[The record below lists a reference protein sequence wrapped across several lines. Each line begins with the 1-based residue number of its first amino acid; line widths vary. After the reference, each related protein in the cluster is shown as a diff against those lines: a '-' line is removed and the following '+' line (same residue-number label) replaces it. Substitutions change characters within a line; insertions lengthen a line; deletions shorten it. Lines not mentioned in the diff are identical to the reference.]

1 MVFLQIFTYY
11 QNEELDIQEIQESD
25 YKISKY
31 ELEIDVKNNLSVDG
45 KLTID
50 APIERDEFVFTLYH
64 GYRIKKLEVNNEEA
78 SFERNG
84 DSIIIKFPDCVKTF
98 ELMIKYDGCSG
109 KYYSNSQ
116 AIMLPGYFPW
126 YPLAGDRQIFI
137 QYPYYNGGN
146 GYNPYNR
153 ASTADF
159 EVKIN
164 TNCKF
169 VTNLPKKSGNE
180 FAGTSDGIS
189 IIGGNIIKN
198 NNESVVLNY
207 LPLELSNIDG
217 DEYLEKITRE
227 WEQLLKETESVF
239 GLDIHDLKAKR
250 IIIASKDLGRNFSN
264 NNFIEFNDYVLV
276 SPDYLNSQTYMSYRL
291 HESGK
296 DSKIGDLFSHAL
308 LRSDVIEAD
317 EIVKIMLTIEE
328 ERQQMLEDL
337 EEVQKEQLVSRQ
349 LKEIEQQ
356 IGDENLIKEIVQYLL
371 YSELRSDEEFVEY
384 IYENYQ
390 LM

>member
-1 MVFLQIFTYY
+1 
-11 QNEELDIQEIQESD
+11 
-25 YKISKY
+25 
-31 ELEIDVKNNLSVDG
+31 
-45 KLTID
+45 
-50 APIERDEFVFTLYH
+50 
-64 GYRIKKLEVNNEEA
+64 
-78 SFERNG
+78 
-84 DSIIIKFPDCVKTF
+84 
-98 ELMIKYDGCSG
+98 
-109 KYYSNSQ
+109 
-116 AIMLPGYFPW
+116 MLPGYFPW

-189 IIGGNIIKN
+189 IIGGNIIKY
-198 NNESVVLNY
+198 NNESVVYNY
-207 LPLELSNIDG
+207 LPHDLSYFDG

-317 EIVKIMLTIEE
+317 EIVKIMMTIEE

-337 EEVQKEQLVSRQ
+337 EGVQKEQLVSRQ